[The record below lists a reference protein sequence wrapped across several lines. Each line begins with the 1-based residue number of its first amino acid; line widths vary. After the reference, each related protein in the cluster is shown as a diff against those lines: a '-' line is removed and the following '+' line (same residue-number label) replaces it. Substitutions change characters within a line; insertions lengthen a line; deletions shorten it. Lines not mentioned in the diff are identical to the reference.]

1 MNPGSLS
8 FISLSLNALS
18 QAAFDLHAMSQ
29 PGMYSSPYT
38 LTNIHFSHERYQLDA
53 THYFL

>member
-1 MNPGSLS
+1 MSTGSLS

-18 QAAFDLHAMSQ
+18 QAAFDLHVMSQ
-29 PGMYSSPYT
+29 PGMYSST
-38 LTNIHFSHERYQLDA
+38 CSLISIHFSHERYQLDL